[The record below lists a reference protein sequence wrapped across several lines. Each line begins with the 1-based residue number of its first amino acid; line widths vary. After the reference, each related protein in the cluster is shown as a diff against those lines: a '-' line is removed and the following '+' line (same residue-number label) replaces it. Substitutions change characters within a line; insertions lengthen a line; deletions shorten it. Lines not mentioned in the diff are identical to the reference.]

1 MARPREFDEVTA
13 LEAAIECFWHRGY
26 EATSVRDLAD
36 KMGISGP
43 SLYNAYGDKR
53 ALFAQA
59 LDHYVDHSA
68 RALIKRLE
76 SSLPPRQAIR
86 RFIEEIIERSVNDR
100 ERRGCFLI
108 NSALE
113 VAPHDKQLGALIA
126 DRLAEIE
133 AFFYRSIKAA
143 RAEGAIRQDRVAKDL
158 ARLLLGVLLGIR
170 VLARSKPERALL
182 EGVARPA
189 LALLD

>member
-13 LEAAIECFWHRGY
+13 LKAAIECFWHRGY

-53 ALFAQA
+53 ALFVQA
-59 LDHYVDHSA
+59 LEHYLDHSA

-76 SSLPPRQAIR
+76 NSLPPKQAVR

-100 ERRGCFLI
+100 ERTGLF
-108 NSALE
+108 S
-113 VAPHDKQLGALIA
+113 DQLGP
-126 DRLAEIE
+126 RGG
-133 AFFYRSIKAA
+133 AA
-143 RAEGAIRQDRVAKDL
+143 
-158 ARLLLGVLLGIR
+158 
-170 VLARSKPERALL
+170 
-182 EGVARPA
+182 
-189 LALLD
+189 